1 MGVGFGRSRGE
12 SSLTRRAE
20 CEEFFRTVTEACN
33 LPSLDSQNG
42 NGEAF
47 TCFPVLSSAALPI
60 IYNEYSWNSHGRM
73 TTVRLLDEPQG
84 WRSLQH
90 MAHQETD
97 PQRLA
102 LIIEQMNRLLDFHE
116 KRMASGQDR
125 ENKGDVGDSD
135 YPDCSAA

>member
-1 MGVGFGRSRGE
+1 
-12 SSLTRRAE
+12 
-20 CEEFFRTVTEACN
+20 
-33 LPSLDSQNG
+33 
-42 NGEAF
+42 
-47 TCFPVLSSAALPI
+47 
-60 IYNEYSWNSHGRM
+60 
-73 TTVRLLDEPQG
+73 
-84 WRSLQH
+84 